1 MDRVLY
7 LHGLGSSGASS
18 TVEGLRSLG
27 LEVVAPDYR
36 PQYFDE
42 SVAQLSELVAT
53 SGVEL
58 LAGTSMGGYY
68 ALVLSALTGLPV
80 VAVNPCFEPGK
91 HLAKYLTEPA
101 EDFVSGEPICFTEAM
116 LAAFQGL
123 DSAAVPQPVI
133 VVGEQDDLI
142 PASYQKQFCTQRG
155 WGWLSTDWGHRVGD
169 KAQLAEILRTAVAG
183 ERR

>member
-1 MDRVLY
+1 MKVLY

-42 SVAQLSELVAT
+42 SVAQLRDLVAA

-68 ALVLSALTGLPV
+68 ALTLAALTGLPV
-80 VAVNPCFEPGK
+80 VAVNPCFEPDK
-91 HLAKYLTEPA
+91 HLAKYLTTPA
-101 EDFVSGEPICFTEAM
+101 EDFVTGEPIVFTGEM
-116 LAAFQGL
+116 LAAFQPL
-123 DSAAVPQPVI
+123 DGARITDPVI

-142 PASYQKQFCTQRG
+142 PASYQKQFCAQQG
-155 WGWLSTDWGHRVGD
+155 WRWLSTDWGHRVGD
-169 KAQLAEILRTAVAG
+169 KEKLAEILRSAVAG